1 MNRPIKFRA
10 WDGKKMVRNF
20 HISPD
25 GVMLTEATGMKYD
38 GLHETNSTI
47 MQFCG
52 LLDKNGKEIYE
63 GDVLRVQDKES
74 TGYDEQI
81 GEVEWWPET
90 SPGYIW
96 GYRILWNNGTG
107 QSLNVILTD
116 TASIEVIGNIYE
128 NPELLAT
135 SII

>member
-63 GDVLRVQDKES
+63 GDVVQTENTVVGQITFYSGHFMLDVGKGVRMYIS
-74 TGYDEQI
+74 DE
-81 GEVEWWPET
+81 
-90 SPGYIW
+90 Y
-96 GYRILWNNGTG
+96 
-107 QSLNVILTD
+107 
-116 TASIEVIGNIYE
+116 EVIGNIYE
-128 NPELLAT
+128 NPELLT
-135 SII
+135 TP